1 LDINE
6 TLEKY
11 TYKDIS
17 TEDNLSRRV
26 FYTLTQDENLSEKR
40 STLLLSHLVELLYDR
55 KVITEKDI
63 DDMLLRV
70 VF

>member
-1 LDINE
+1 MDINE